1 MIYFSLLILHFV
13 LFLFVFNLFTN
24 KVISQEVT
32 KEFQSKYK
40 QTFKKILKPKATL
53 LNVNTSELI
62 DDFYPF
68 DPYLFPKSSKFIEPL
83 YQSWKPSQENDGS
96 ASSTS
101 SLGSKGKTPM
111 SVFSFKSHMSS
122 FVSSLDDSGYSS
134 TTDNDISE
142 KLDTFSFD
150 Y

>member
-1 MIYFSLLILHFV
+1 LILHFV
-13 LFLFVFNLFTN
+13 LFLFVFHFFKR
-24 KVISQEVT
+24 KVVSQEVS

-40 QTFKKILKPKATL
+40 QIYSKVLKPKSTIQ
-53 LNVNTSELI
+53 NVNTSELI

-96 ASSTS
+96 ASSVS
-101 SLGSKGKTPM
+101 SFGSRGKTPM
-111 SVFSFKSHMSS
+111 SVFSVKSYMSSYMSS
-122 FVSSLDDSGYSS
+122 FNEDDSGYTSS
-134 TTDNDISE
+134 ATDNDISE